1 MLYWVGL
8 AGLETKFMI
17 LRDHKYKVR
26 GIEDCLKL
34 YQLGF
39 HLDLQRIVNKLYI
52 IVQDLFQFKKQ
63 HR

>member
-1 MLYWVGL
+1 
-8 AGLETKFMI
+8 MI

-52 IVQDLFQFKKQ
+52 VVQDLFQFKKQ